1 MKLGLGRNEVRIVDY
16 NSDWKAESERV
27 KKDLM
32 ESTGLEENRIEHIG
46 STAIKAMPAK
56 PIIDLLV
63 GVDNLESVDKPLL
76 QSFKKAGFLRLKV
89 ERPGEIVLAKFED
102 DSYQVKTHFI
112 HLVEYQKP
120 LWKNLIFFRDYLNNN
135 EYARHRY
142 LNIKEEFL
150 RSNSEGIREYTDY
163 KEAFVN
169 EIIDKRT

>member
-16 NSDWKAESERV
+16 NSDWKAEFERI

-32 ESTGLEENRIEHIG
+32 ESTGLEGKRIEHIG
-46 STAIKAMPAK
+46 STAIKDMRAK

-63 GVDNLESVDKPLL
+63 GVDNLDAVDKPLL
-76 QSFKKAGFLRLKV
+76 QSFRKAGFLSLKV
-89 ERPGEIVLAKFED
+89 ERPGEIVLAKFKD
-102 DSYQVKTHFI
+102 NSYQIKTHYI

-135 EYARHRY
+135 EHARNQY
-142 LNIKEEFL
+142 LNIKEKFL

-163 KEAFVN
+163 KEAFVK

>member
-16 NSDWKAESERV
+16 NSDWKAEFERI

-32 ESTGLEENRIEHIG
+32 ESTGLEGKRIEHIG
-46 STAIKAMPAK
+46 STAIKAMLAK

-89 ERPGEIVLAKFED
+89 ERPGEIVLAKFKD
-102 DSYQVKTHFI
+102 NSYQVKTHYI
-112 HLVEYQKP
+112 HLVEYHKP

-135 EYARHRY
+135 EHARHRY
-142 LNIKEEFL
+142 LNIKGEFL
-150 RSNSEGIREYTDY
+150 RNNSEGIEEYTDY
-163 KEAFVN
+163 KEAFVK

>member
-1 MKLGLGRNEVRIVDY
+1 MRLGLEHNEVRIVDY
-16 NSDWKAESERV
+16 TSEWKTEFERV
-27 KKDLM
+27 KVGLIN
-32 ESTGLEENRIEHIG
+32 STNLEAVRIEHIG

-89 ERPGEIVLAKFED
+89 EWPGEIVLAKFKD
-102 DSYQVKTHFI
+102 NSYQVKTHYI

-135 EYARHRY
+135 EHARHRY

-150 RSNSEGIREYTDY
+150 RNNSEGIKEYTDY
-163 KEAFVN
+163 KEAFVK